1 LFLCEFG
8 LGKIECLSRNVFF
21 KKANQKEIDYTQT
34 KNTEGGEISVYFQ
47 GKEAKGNVKPRN
59 QTLLVP
65 TVSWTTLP
73 NALYTL
79 LIWDPDAP
87 SPSYIHLFATNLRS
101 PNLSTGQTLL
111 SYEPPS
117 PPSGI
122 HRYFTTVYQQKG
134 TIDVP
139 VPKSRAPFDVE
150 EFVNQYS
157 LTKVGEKMIRV
168 RA

>member
-1 LFLCEFG
+1 MFF
-8 LGKIECLSRNVFF
+8 SRKRS
-21 KKANQKEIDYTQT
+21 KKRSTTRKRRVQK
-34 KNTEGGEISVYFQ
+34 GGEISVYFQ

-59 QTLLVP
+59 QTLLMP

-73 NALYTL
+73 DTLYTV

-87 SPSYIHLFATNLRS
+87 SPSYIHLLAINLRS
-101 PNLSTGQTLL
+101 SNLSTGQTLL

-150 EFVNQYS
+150 EFVTQYTLS
-157 LTKVGEKMIRV
+157 KVGEKMIRV

>member
-1 LFLCEFG
+1 MFF
-8 LGKIECLSRNVFF
+8 SRKRT
-21 KKANQKEIDYTQT
+21 KKRSTTRRRRIQK
-34 KNTEGGEISVYFQ
+34 GGEISVYFQ